1 VEIGIFSDIAIS
13 RHFVFMFLLQ
23 LILISVTTLAT
34 ACHAFEIPIPVVQTS
49 IGALAGSAG
58 ALAVYPLDFVKSQ
71 LQTETGRIMFQ
82 NGVDA
87 AIKISLSSPVGPL
100 ALYKGALINV
110 IGIAPEK
117 AIKLGVNEFVRS
129 TILATTGSL
138 PLAGEILAGGSAGFC
153 QVILTNPLEVVKIRM
168 QTSEATFQNV
178 WQDLGGL
185 GGLYA
190 GVSACLLRDTVFSS
204 ILFPSY
210 AHLRVFM
217 TDNMEMLG
225 MGDNV
230 FLSGILAGSCAAI
243 PAAIIATPA
252 DVMKTRMQ
260 YMPSG
265 DELVDDWEMRDPSTN
280 LVTKFQILVA
290 QEGFPVLFSGWLER
304 IIRSVPQFGVTL
316 ATFEWLS
323 KIAQGMDLLP
333 HVQ

>member
-1 VEIGIFSDIAIS
+1 MVSFIALS
-13 RHFVFMFLLQ
+13 TSCQ
-23 LILISVTTLAT
+23 
-34 ACHAFEIPIPVVQTS
+34 AFEIPIPVVQTC

-71 LQTETGRIMFQ
+71 LQTESGRILYE

-100 ALYKGALINV
+100 ALYKGALINI

-117 AIKLGVNEFVRS
+117 AIKLGVNEFVRT

-138 PLAGEILAGGSAGFC
+138 PLAGEIFAGGSAGFC

-168 QTSEATFQNV
+168 QTSQATFQDV
-178 WQDLGGL
+178 LQDLGGI

-210 AHLRVFM
+210 AHLRVYF
-217 TDNMEMLG
+217 TENMDALG
-225 MGDNV
+225 TGENV
-230 FLSGILAGSCAAI
+230 FLAGILAGSFSAI

-260 YMPSG
+260 YAPTG
-265 DELVDDWEMRDPSTN
+265 DELIDDWEMRDPSTN
-280 LVTKFQILVA
+280 LITKFQVLVA
-290 QEGFPVLFSGWLER
+290 QEGFLVLFSGWLER

-323 KIAQGMDLLP
+323 KIAERMDLLP
-333 HVQ
+333 HVVP